1 MGKYGLSISAESDP
15 KFAGSNPFPSV
26 EYGGEAAGGNAV
38 SPGDGAEGRSV
49 AGPPLSQATTERS
62 ADTAI
67 SARTPMTI
75 DSGIHHGAL
84 GMGTAPKRFPNRR
97 YSAGTT
103 KRFSRV

>member
-1 MGKYGLSISAESDP
+1 MGKYGLSISAESGP
-15 KFAGSNPFPSV
+15 KFAGSNPFPFV
-26 EYGGEAAGGNAV
+26 GYGGETGGNAV
-38 SPGDGAEGRSV
+38 PPGDGADGLSV

-97 YSAGTT
+97 YSAG
-103 KRFSRV
+103 